1 MSMMVHEV
9 RSMEASAVTAGS
21 SAAVA
26 TAEEAAVEAS
36 PGISS
41 SGIAADHMAQ
51 KMNGCRAKVG
61 VWVCGTG
68 VDATQRTG
76 KDAAFCGVWLE
87 VFGSQLKG
95 FLTK

>member
-9 RSMEASAVTAGS
+9 RSIEASAVTAAF

-26 TAEEAAVEAS
+26 TAEEAAVEGS

-61 VWVCGTG
+61 VWVWGTG
-68 VDATQRTG
+68 VDATQRPG
-76 KDAAFCGVWLE
+76 KDARCCFLWCLAGSVW
-87 VFGSQLKG
+87 
-95 FLTK
+95 